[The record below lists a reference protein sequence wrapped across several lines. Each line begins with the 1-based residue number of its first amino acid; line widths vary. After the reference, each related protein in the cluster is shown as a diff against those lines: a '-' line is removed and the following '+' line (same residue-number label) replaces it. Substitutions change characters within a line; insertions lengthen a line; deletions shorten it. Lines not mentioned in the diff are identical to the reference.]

1 MKLQS
6 DEAATTSDQSRRR
19 AQARSADPPQLSG
32 GHSPLVDAINV
43 FFFATWV
50 AICSA
55 SPELIWQGFL
65 TVAHHFS
72 WSAAGSALLVGAIV
86 AFFVEPLTERLRS
99 MRLDVLHKHR
109 TTTHATLAAFSFA
122 VLAVLV
128 HEAITSY
135 VSAAN
140 AHNQGKDSLASA
152 IEEVL
157 QWSCIP
163 FMVTVAWLCAHQKRW
178 LSYPAL
184 FAALLTIPLIG
195 IMFDWDPND
204 IFTTSVPC
212 TLILFAGFI
221 SQRKSKQPWNLS
233 RCVKLTTFI
242 ALAWLASLGL
252 LQLALLLASKTL
264 VIYSWSEYTIDIRFY
279 VGWVIGLA
287 IAPRPAAHH

>member
-1 MKLQS
+1 MKPPS
-6 DEAATTSDQSRRR
+6 DEAGAASDQSQR
-19 AQARSADPPQLSG
+19 QAHAGPADSPHLLS
-32 GHSPLVDAINV
+32 GHSPFVDAVNL

-55 SPELIWQGFL
+55 SPELIWQGLL
-65 TVAHHFS
+65 TVVHHFS
-72 WSAAGSALLVGAIV
+72 WTTAGSVLFVGAIV
-86 AFFVEPLTERLRS
+86 AFFVEPLTERLRF
-99 MRLDVLHKHR
+99 MRLDLAHRHR

-140 AHNQGKDSLASA
+140 AHNQGRDSLASA

-163 FMVTVAWLCAHQKRW
+163 FMVTVAWLCAHKTRW
-178 LSYPAL
+178 LSFPAL

-195 IMFDWDPND
+195 VIFDWDWND
-204 IFTTSVPC
+204 IFTTTVPC
-212 TLILFAGFI
+212 ACILLAGFI
-221 SQRKSKQPWNLS
+221 SKQKSKEPWNLS
-233 RCVKLTTFI
+233 QCVKLTTVI
-242 ALAWLASLGL
+242 ALIWLVSTGL
-252 LQLALLLASKTL
+252 LQLTLLLASKPL

-287 IAPRPAAHH
+287 IAPKPTVHH

>member
-1 MKLQS
+1 MKLPS
-6 DEAATTSDQSRRR
+6 DEAGAASDPSPRQ
-19 AQARSADPPQLSG
+19 AQAGPAGSPYLSS
-32 GHSPLVDAINV
+32 GHSPFVDAINI

-55 SPELIWQGFL
+55 SPELIWQGLL
-65 TVAHHFS
+65 TVVQHFS
-72 WSAAGSALLVGAIV
+72 WSAAGSVLFVGAIV
-86 AFFVEPLTERLRS
+86 AFFVEPLTERLRF
-99 MRLDVLHKHR
+99 MRLDVSHKHR

-140 AHNQGKDSLASA
+140 AHHGKDSLASA

-163 FMVTVAWLCAHQKRW
+163 FMVTVAWLCAHKKRW
-178 LSYPAL
+178 LSFPAV

-195 IMFDWDPND
+195 VVFAWDLND
-204 IFTTSVPC
+204 IFTTTVPC
-212 TLILFAGFI
+212 TCILLAGFI
-221 SQRKSKQPWNLS
+221 SKQKSGEPWNLS
-233 RCVKLTTFI
+233 RCVKLTAVI
-242 ALAWLASLGL
+242 ALIWLASSGL

-287 IAPRPAAHH
+287 IAPKPMAHH